1 MHPNIKYELLEFEQ
15 LLSTED
21 QKTSGRETDAILVE
35 IIQKE
40 VERIKQTFIHEVFT
54 FEDERHLERYI
65 QYHQQALIR
74 FMDKIG
80 LVDEKHFSPARQKI
94 FYNGFEELLSFVER
108 HFVKYFDQDAKAPEG
123 YIAIARKDVQVSLKK
138 IQKELTARNTDQRI
152 TDLLL
157 RVLKKIIDIH
167 SSQGITYRR
176 VMYAKEVQ
184 KELFRVL
191 QGKPEGGNIDEDL
204 RSIMYYL
211 NYNSTKV
218 LTYHAHYISSL
229 LDKAE
234 TRAEKIEKLSFALK
248 NINQAQ
254 VKPDIRYNHHGA
266 ALRDQLNN
274 YITEEIDYQER
285 LQHLTNGPSER
296 LNDNFLHGFKLKFEA
311 SVSQVA
317 YLLRIFIE
325 TKIILNSNLTQ
336 ILHFL
341 VRYIVT
347 KRAENISYASFRAK
361 FYSVE
366 SGTKESVRNMLAG
379 MIQYID
385 EN

>member
-21 QKTSGRETDAILVE
+21 QKTSGREADAILVD

-80 LVDEKHFSPARQKI
+80 HVDEKHFSPARQQI

-157 RVLKKIIDIH
+157 RVLKKIIDNRPD
-167 SSQGITYRR
+167 SITNL
-176 VMYAKEVQ
+176 M
-184 KELFRVL
+184 VL
-191 QGKPEGGNIDEDL
+191 
-204 RSIMYYL
+204 L
-211 NYNSTKV
+211 N
-218 LTYHAHYISSL
+218 
-229 LDKAE
+229 
-234 TRAEKIEKLSFALK
+234 
-248 NINQAQ
+248 
-254 VKPDIRYNHHGA
+254 
-266 ALRDQLNN
+266 
-274 YITEEIDYQER
+274 
-285 LQHLTNGPSER
+285 
-296 LNDNFLHGFKLKFEA
+296 
-311 SVSQVA
+311 
-317 YLLRIFIE
+317 
-325 TKIILNSNLTQ
+325 
-336 ILHFL
+336 
-341 VRYIVT
+341 
-347 KRAENISYASFRAK
+347 
-361 FYSVE
+361 
-366 SGTKESVRNMLAG
+366 
-379 MIQYID
+379 
-385 EN
+385 